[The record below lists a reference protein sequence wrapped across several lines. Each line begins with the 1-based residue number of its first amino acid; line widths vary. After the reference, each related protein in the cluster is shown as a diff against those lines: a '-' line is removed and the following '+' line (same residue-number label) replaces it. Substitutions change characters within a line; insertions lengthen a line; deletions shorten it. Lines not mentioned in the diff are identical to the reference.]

1 LVSKA
6 IVQAVQQQN
15 PPGRFLEIK
24 TKDVNGLWKQI
35 PYKRAV
41 DKTSQALRE
50 KEAGVNDQDS
60 LAPLTN
66 MPIGLTGRPKGEEK
80 QGEAAAKQE
89 RANDMNEI
97 TKMTLAQAGLEAN
110 NGPDYKGPVAAAATV
125 PMPVTAASRKRKA
138 APPEFIKPSWWSKG
152 SPSEKKSK
160 QQEEDQVPLT
170 EPLQIRQTSMF
181 HFLSEATGI
190 FGRNPSVTPSIPS
203 HNQMGSSSGFA
214 MGGCVGNNDPNQNQ
228 VNQGMNMGQAAATAR
243 AYDEELRNGRS
254 SAIYEE
260 RLQHQNRNMSSSGNN
275 MQSAAAAV
283 TSMDRSQ
290 NRTSSSIDSD
300 IRAEQLMRGRISGF
314 QSRGEGSFN
323 IDTNMRGS
331 FSQQHQQSQR
341 QSSSMGENSDMFDNS
356 IAEFQPVPLPHVNGG
371 YNNHNNNMG
380 QQGNIYGNYS
390 PTMQN
395 NMGCGGIYHPQPA
408 GGVNNSQQSIP
419 PYAAAPPREQG
430 AAVPPPVNRLTT
442 QVSDWLNSFWPL
454 GKDGLLEEPKE
465 ETPPPPVFEPGI
477 SSTLMGLV
485 RTPSRLL
492 TSLKSGVTSMIFAEI
507 NSDNNNSN
515 HSSQSYGQSVVP
527 PPPSNN
533 MAPHML
539 GNASSQRRD
548 SLLDDYEETPLEK
561 SLRSVSSR

>member
-15 PPGRFLEIK
+15 PPGRFLEI
-24 TKDVNGLWKQI
+24 TKQDNGLWKQI

-50 KEAGVNDQDS
+50 KEMGMKDQDS
-60 LAPLTN
+60 LEPTN
-66 MPIGLTGRPKGEEK
+66 MPIGLTGRPKGGER

-110 NGPDYKGPVAAAATV
+110 NGPDYKGPVAAAAAAV
-125 PMPVTAASRKRKA
+125 PVAATSRKRKA
-138 APPEFIKPSWWSKG
+138 APAESSKPSWWSKG
-152 SPSEKKSK
+152 GPVEKRTK
-160 QQEEDQVPLT
+160 QPAEEQVPMT

-181 HFLSEATGI
+181 RFLSEATSI
-190 FGRNPSVTPSIPS
+190 FGRNPSVAPSAPIINNMEP
-203 HNQMGSSSGFA
+203 SSGFA
-214 MGGCVGNNDPNQNQ
+214 FGGYTGNNDPYQNQN
-228 VNQGMNMGQAAATAR
+228 NQGMNMGQAAAVAR
-243 AYDEELRNGRS
+243 DYDEELRKGRS
-254 SAIYEE
+254 SACYQEI
-260 RLQHQNRNMSSSGNN
+260 LQHQARNMASSGNN

-283 TSMDRSQ
+283 ASMDRSQ
-290 NRTSSSIDSD
+290 KRTSTSIDS
-300 IRAEQLMRGRISGF
+300 EMRTDRLNGLQPR
-314 QSRGEGSFN
+314 RDN
-323 IDTNMRGS
+323 HNVDLNMGGS
-331 FSQQHQQSQR
+331 FSQQHQQSQQQ
-341 QSSSMGENSDMFDNS
+341 QSSSMGENSVMFDNG
-356 IAEFQPVPLPHVNGG
+356 IGEFQPVPLPHMNGG
-371 YNNHNNNMG
+371 YNNNNNNMG
-380 QQGNIYGNYS
+380 QQDSMYENYN

-395 NMGCGGIYHPQPA
+395 NMGRGGIYHPQQP
-408 GGVNNSQQSIP
+408 GGGMNNSQQIIP
-419 PYAAAPPREQG
+419 PYAAPPPRQQE
-430 AAVPPPVNRLTT
+430 AAVPPPMNRLTT

-454 GKDGLLEEPKE
+454 GKDGQPEEPKQ
-465 ETPPPPVFEPGI
+465 ETPPPPVLEPGI

-492 TSLKSGVTSMIFAEI
+492 TSLKSGVTSMMFAEMNSN
-507 NSDNNNSN
+507 NSDINNSN
-515 HSSQSYGQSVVP
+515 HSSEGYRESVVP

-539 GNASSQRRD
+539 GGASAQRRD